1 MQGLMAKQEETL
13 QIMKPKISI
22 ETPVQLELERHGA
35 ILAKI
40 INQRHAL
47 VTLADRIEWK
57 RFEELFSLTFDP
69 GNGRPGLPTRL
80 MVGLQYLKYAYDLS
94 DEDVLMGWTEN
105 PYWQYF
111 CGGVYFEHKLPLDSS
126 SMTRWRERIAEAGA
140 EQLLE
145 ETIRCGMEMKFIK
158 PSSLKRI
165 NVDTTVQAKHI
176 RHPTDARLYDRARER
191 LVKEAEKVAIPLRQN
206 YNRVGK
212 RALRRQS
219 GYAKAQQYDRA
230 RRETR
235 KLKTIL
241 GRVARDIKRKAK
253 EPTLKMEELLTLSER
268 LLLQKREDHNKLYSI
283 HEPQVECLAKG
294 KPHKPYEFGCK
305 VSVSTTARD
314 NWVVGVMALA
324 GNPYDGHTLRS
335 ALEQVEQL
343 TGQKLEQATCD
354 MGYRGHKYEGPC
366 HVEIVN
372 RYRKAVPGSMR
383 YWHRRRS
390 AIEPII
396 GHMKGDCR
404 MERNRLKGVLGD
416 KMNAMLA
423 GCGMNFRKLLR
434 KLSNLFLRLLLEML
448 YRLFPVP
455 KSCMQT
461 SLLPGCV

>member
-1 MQGLMAKQEETL
+1 
-13 QIMKPKISI
+13 MKPKITI

-35 ILAKI
+35 ILVKI

-158 PSSLKRI
+158 LSSLKRI

-176 RHPTDARLYDRARER
+176 RYPTDARLYDRARER
-191 LVKEAEKVAIPLRQN
+191 LVKEAEKSAIPLRQN

-253 EPTLKMEELLTLSER
+253 EPNPKMEELLALSER

-314 NWVVGVMALA
+314 NWVVGVMALS
-324 GNPYDGHTLRS
+324 GNPYDGHTLAN

-343 TGQKLEQATCD
+343 TGQKPEQATCD
-354 MGYRGHKYEGPC
+354 LGYRGHKYEGPC
-366 HVEIVN
+366 RVEIVN

-383 YWHRRRS
+383 FWHRRRS

-396 GHMKGDCR
+396 GHMKADCR
-404 MERNRLKGVLGD
+404 MERNRLKGISGD

-434 KLSNLFLRLLLEML
+434 KLSNLFLRLLFEALS
-448 YRLFPVP
+448 RPFPVP

-461 SLLPGCV
+461 SLLPECV

>member
-1 MQGLMAKQEETL
+1 
-13 QIMKPKISI
+13 MKPKITTT
-22 ETPVQLELERHGA
+22 TPMQLELERHGA

-140 EQLLE
+140 EELLE

-158 PSSLKRI
+158 PSSLKRV
-165 NVDTTVQAKHI
+165 NVDTTVQAKNI

-191 LVKEAEKVAIPLRQN
+191 LVKEAEKLAIPLRQN

-219 GYAKAQQYDRA
+219 GYAKAQQFDRA

-241 GRVARDIKRKAK
+241 GRVARDIKRKDK
-253 EPTLKMEELLTLSER
+253 EPTPKMEELLVLSER

-324 GNPYDGHTLRS
+324 GNPYDGHTLHS
-335 ALEQVEQL
+335 ALEQVAQL
-343 TGQKLEQATCD
+343 TGQKPEQATCD

-448 YRLFPVP
+448 CRLFPVP

-461 SLLPGCV
+461 SLLPVCV

>member
-1 MQGLMAKQEETL
+1 M
-13 QIMKPKISI
+13 
-22 ETPVQLELERHGA
+22 QLELERHGA

-47 VTLADRIEWK
+47 VTLAERIEWK
-57 RFEELFSLTFDP
+57 RFEELFSVTFDP

-94 DEDVLMGWTEN
+94 DEDVLLGWTEN

-191 LVKEAEKVAIPLRQN
+191 LVKEAEKTAIPLRQN

-253 EPTLKMEELLTLSER
+253 EPNPKMEELLALSER

-314 NWVVGVMALA
+314 NWVVGVMALS
-324 GNPYDGHTLRS
+324 GNPYDGHTLHS
-335 ALEQVEQL
+335 ALVQVEQL
-343 TGQKLEQATCD
+343 TGQKPEQATCD
-354 MGYRGHKYEGPC
+354 MGYRGHKYKGSC

-383 YWHRRRS
+383 FWHRRRS

-434 KLSNLFLRLLLEML
+434 KLSNLFLRLLFEML

-461 SLLPGCV
+461 SLLPGYV

>member
-1 MQGLMAKQEETL
+1 
-13 QIMKPKISI
+13 MKPKITTT
-22 ETPVQLELERHGA
+22 TPMQLELERHGA

-47 VTLADRIEWK
+47 VTLADRIDWK
-57 RFEELFSLTFDP
+57 RFEELFSVTFDP

-145 ETIRCGMEMKFIK
+145 ETIRCGLEMKVIK

-191 LVKEAEKVAIPLRQN
+191 LVKEAEKAAIPLRQN

-253 EPTLKMEELLTLSER
+253 EPNPKMEELLALSGR

-314 NWVVGVMALA
+314 NWVIGVMALS
-324 GNPYDGHTLRS
+324 GNPYDGHTLGS

-343 TGQKLEQATCD
+343 TGHKPEQATCD
-354 MGYRGHKYEGPC
+354 LGYRGHKYEGPC

-372 RYRKAVPGSMR
+372 RYRKAVSGSMR
-383 YWHRRRS
+383 FWHRRRS

-396 GHMKGDCR
+396 GHMKDDCR

-448 YRLFPVP
+448 CRLFPVP
-455 KSCMQT
+455 KYCMQT
-461 SLLPGCV
+461 SLLPINA